1 MNLLLITSVL
11 HDSWRCFRFV
21 IFDYVLLNIARL
33 RGKPGLN
40 LKNCLYL
47 GQFIS
52 ILLFK
57 IYQAPTYRKILP
69 ERDYAVTKAK
79 ARRRPQICIFIK
91 LNHQFL
97 LCTPRTGV
105 FRFARLFWLYLC
117 NNNVKICGWLLLSA
131 HDAAFYFPFLS
142 FRLYSC
148 SCRFSFET
156 VNARFWCETTWNV
169 CFMIPIV
176 WICVLEWRPVLGAVV
191 CGKPSPIWKRHYA
204 GMIESQSAVKSI
216 TWRGE
221 CLEWT
226 KGPR

>member
-11 HDSWRCFRFV
+11 HDSWKCFRFV
-21 IFDYVLLNIARL
+21 IFDHVLLNIARL

-105 FRFARLFWLYLC
+105 FRFARLFCLYLC
-117 NNNVKICGWLLLSA
+117 NNNVKLCGWRYHLMTLHFTFHFSLFVCIPVHVDLVLRQLM
-131 HDAAFYFPFLS
+131 HDFDAK
-142 FRLYSC
+142 RLRTFASWY
-148 SCRFSFET
+148 
-156 VNARFWCETTWNV
+156 
-169 CFMIPIV
+169 
-176 WICVLEWRPVLGAVV
+176 
-191 CGKPSPIWKRHYA
+191 
-204 GMIESQSAVKSI
+204 Q
-216 TWRGE
+216 
-221 CLEWT
+221 
-226 KGPR
+226 